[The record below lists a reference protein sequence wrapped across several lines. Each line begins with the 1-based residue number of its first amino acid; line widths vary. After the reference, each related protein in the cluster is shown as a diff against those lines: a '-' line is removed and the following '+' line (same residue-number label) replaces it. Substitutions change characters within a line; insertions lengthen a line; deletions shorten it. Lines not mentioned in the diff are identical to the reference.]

1 MDEIDHKDTII
12 NNWMKC
18 EHTSMKLMSLD
29 KMSNIDGLY
38 HAWRTC
44 TACVIDHIEIQ
55 FEGWDCVHSWN

>member
-55 FEGWDCVHSWN
+55 FEG